1 LWGIRSF
8 SLQITLQMGRQG
20 GLARFTGSVG
30 NLNCYFDAGM
40 ELVRTKSRLNKKK
53 WLRLPSMRR
62 QRDAATIFGAASTVA
77 AELWRPLPAA
87 MRRLA
92 DGAAYGRLVGKCR
105 ALMAQDPRSE
115 GPDLQLWDAEEMTG
129 LNLSLDS
136 LGPHRVVVSPE
147 DGSLRLVGMD
157 LLQAELDEVLDHV
170 GNVKPEVCQVA
181 HPFWRDGL
189 CHEEEP
195 KESVRLRVSGR
206 EHDSVSSSVRA
217 KEHSKNVYRSRVW
230 IYATEVA
237 DTQWCERDRKFKLA
251 DGHRGFVNGFVTDWE
266 PCRDQN
272 FQNLQNFQN
281 ESEFTESRF
290 AVNAGCEGNFAS
302 ASVIGGRDRE
312 QNFQNS
318 QNTVGVLNSLGCD
331 RFAAEYRI
339 AGRDWRTDW
348 MGEGTYVVFAAIEIA
363 VKRGRHWVRLPWCC
377 KMEVLLIENGVSIA
391 IGRKIENCGAISEA
405 NGSNSREKSE
415 GFREADG
422 VSVGFG
428 RRFQNDG
435 FYGLGGLVGED
446 FIYFGSSGD
455 VLGFRERVV
464 ISALPVVERDVGVRS
479 RSFGEV
485 GYLDADG
492 RIVVVHGWPLVE
504 RDRKVW
510 ALEDLLPAGRLER
523 ILGAEFGAEFTE
535 FTESHLGL
543 NSGF

>member
-1 LWGIRSF
+1 MWGIRSF
-8 SLQITLQMGRQG
+8 SLQITFQMGRQG

-115 GPDLQLWDAEEMTG
+115 GPDLQLWDAEELTG

-147 DGSLRLVGMD
+147 DGAFLLVGMD

-170 GNVKPEVCQVA
+170 GNVKPEVCHVA

-195 KESVRLRVSGR
+195 RAAETEAFFSVRLSEDSVSGR
-206 EHDSVSSSVRA
+206 VRARKHSENVSVSSSVRA

-251 DGHRGFVNGFVTDWE
+251 DGHRGFVNGFVTQWE
-266 PCRDQN
+266 SCLN
-272 FQNLQNFQN
+272 QNLQNFQN
-281 ESEFTESRF
+281 
-290 AVNAGCEGNFAS
+290 
-302 ASVIGGRDRE
+302 
-312 QNFQNS
+312 
-318 QNTVGVLNSLGCD
+318 
-331 RFAAEYRI
+331 
-339 AGRDWRTDW
+339 
-348 MGEGTYVVFAAIEIA
+348 
-363 VKRGRHWVRLPWCC
+363 
-377 KMEVLLIENGVSIA
+377 
-391 IGRKIENCGAISEA
+391 
-405 NGSNSREKSE
+405 
-415 GFREADG
+415 
-422 VSVGFG
+422 
-428 RRFQNDG
+428 
-435 FYGLGGLVGED
+435 
-446 FIYFGSSGD
+446 
-455 VLGFRERVV
+455 
-464 ISALPVVERDVGVRS
+464 
-479 RSFGEV
+479 
-485 GYLDADG
+485 
-492 RIVVVHGWPLVE
+492 
-504 RDRKVW
+504 
-510 ALEDLLPAGRLER
+510 
-523 ILGAEFGAEFTE
+523 
-535 FTESHLGL
+535 LGL
-543 NSGF
+543 R

>member
-1 LWGIRSF
+1 
-8 SLQITLQMGRQG
+8 
-20 GLARFTGSVG
+20 
-30 NLNCYFDAGM
+30 
-40 ELVRTKSRLNKKK
+40 
-53 WLRLPSMRR
+53 
-62 QRDAATIFGAASTVA
+62 
-77 AELWRPLPAA
+77 
-87 MRRLA
+87 
-92 DGAAYGRLVGKCR
+92 
-105 ALMAQDPRSE
+105 MAQDPRSE
-115 GPDLQLWDAEEMTG
+115 GPDLQLWDAEELTG

-170 GNVKPEVCQVA
+170 GNVKPQVCQVA

-195 KESVRLRVSGR
+195 LAAETEAFFRARMSVRAR
-206 EHDSVSSSVRA
+206 EHSENVSVSSSVRA

-237 DTQWCERDRKFKLA
+237 DKQWCERDRKFKLA
-251 DGHRGFVNGFVTDWE
+251 DGHRGFVNGFVTSW
-266 PCRDQN
+266 
-272 FQNLQNFQN
+272 
-281 ESEFTESRF
+281 
-290 AVNAGCEGNFAS
+290 
-302 ASVIGGRDRE
+302 E

-318 QNTVGVLNSLGCD
+318 RNQVGVLNSEPDLRDSWNQAGVVNCAID
-331 RFAAEYRI
+331 GRFGSSYSV

-348 MGEGTYVVFAAIEIA
+348 MGEGTYVVFAAVEVS

-377 KMEVLLIENGVSIA
+377 KMEVLLIENGEL
-391 IGRKIENCGAISEA
+391 KIENCGAISEA
-405 NGSNSREKSE
+405 NGGNLREKSE
-415 GFREADG
+415 GLRVVNG

-428 RRFQNDG
+428 RRFENDG

-446 FIYFGSSGD
+446 FVYFGSSAD

-464 ISALPVVERDVGVRS
+464 ISPLPVVERDVGVRS

-510 ALEDLLPAGRLER
+510 ALEDLLPAARLER
-523 ILGAEFGAEFTE
+523 YLERYLEQNLQNLQNHTVG
-535 FTESHLGL
+535 
-543 NSGF
+543 